1 MLDLRCLCGLSPVV
15 MSRGYSLA
23 VIRGLLIVVAFLV
36 AEHRL
41 YSELASAAAARG
53 LGSCGSRAPEGGL
66 GGCSTWTQFPV
77 NVESFQTR
85 DRTRVPCIGR
95 QILEQWT
102 REICKCTL
110 SGEICVQVDLKVLC
124 ISCLAF
130 AWLSSRKPS
139 LIYLCLQLIE
149 HRKHPFQLFFKGQQ
163 LQSGSTD
170 L

>member
-1 MLDLRCLCGLSPVV
+1 

-130 AWLSSRKPS
+130 AWLSSRKTQSHLS
-139 LIYLCLQLIE
+139 LSSAY
-149 HRKHPFQLFFKGQQ
+149 RAPKAPFPAIFQGPAATEWLYRFMMARLEATKFK
-163 LQSGSTD
+163 LR
-170 L
+170 